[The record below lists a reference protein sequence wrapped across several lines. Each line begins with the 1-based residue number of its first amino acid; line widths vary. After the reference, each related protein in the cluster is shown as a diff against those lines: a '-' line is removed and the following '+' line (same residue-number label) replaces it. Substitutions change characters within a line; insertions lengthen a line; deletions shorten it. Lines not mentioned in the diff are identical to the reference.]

1 MRKMGHPI
9 EHFQIPPMAP
19 QPVAEASET
28 FDRISHEFQATRTEL
43 YEALADYYFRSNHR
57 WSAKGK
63 AIPRIL
69 KRADADLCL
78 RFCNSFDELFSH
90 GESEKVIALVGE
102 LLETNGGFLFDGHR
116 LEAPGDHRKPIA
128 DTHRISERF
137 VVPQRE

>member
-1 MRKMGHPI
+1 MMR
-9 EHFQIPPMAP
+9 
-19 QPVAEASET
+19 QPRSREELLASGG
-28 FDRISHEFQATRTEL
+28 EL

-78 RFCNSFDELFSH
+78 RFCSCFDELFSY
-90 GESEKVIALVGE
+90 GQSEKVIALVEE

-116 LEAPGDHRKPIA
+116 LEAPVDYRKTFSNSTGTVGL
-128 DTHRISERF
+128 DTS
-137 VVPQRE
+137 PLDSQ

>member
-1 MRKMGHPI
+1 MMR
-9 EHFQIPPMAP
+9 
-19 QPVAEASET
+19 QPRSREELLASG
-28 FDRISHEFQATRTEL
+28 AEL